1 MGNIKN
7 EYVSLSRLAVVLE
20 TSIASAALW
29 ATDNGFR
36 AERLGPKQRN
46 VSYPVKALQPVVDAY
61 RKSLGKAPVAL
72 KAEKPSKAPALDAPP
87 TLTLEALNARLE
99 RLERDLGVRA

>member
-46 VSYPVKALQPVVDAY
+46 VSYPVKA
-61 RKSLGKAPVAL
+61 
-72 KAEKPSKAPALDAPP
+72 PALDAPP